1 MSETIVIPWYA
12 TGFRADAF
20 EYALGRAAAVAMR
33 YNASS
38 YAVYRSSDDRY
49 RFQQLAEFEDH
60 HDWVRYWESPEMT
73 QFRATHSGWYQV
85 PVLYG
90 SWQRTASGSLDP
102 AALVKSGRGLP
113 AAVPA
118 ANGVDAETH
127 DEPDADAA

>member
-1 MSETIVIPWYA
+1 MSETMVIPWYA

-20 EYALGRAAAVAMR
+20 EYALGKAAAVAMR
-33 YNASS
+33 YNATS

-90 SWQRTASGSLDP
+90 SWQRTAAGGLDP
-102 AALVKSGRGLP
+102 GAVAKSSSRHAASVATS
-113 AAVPA
+113 
-118 ANGVDAETH
+118 NGAETEVD